1 MELNILKHIIAFV
14 NKYYRIFAN
23 IEIYIDLKSSELF
36 VSYSTILIDLCFVVA
51 IHLFVFKIYSFIW
64 NSEWQERMRDRDFP
78 STGWQLKCS

>member
-1 MELNILKHIIAFV
+1 MIDSRVCLLLGLSLSTVMELNILKHIIAFV

-51 IHLFVFKIYSFIW
+51 IHLFVFKIYSFI
-64 NSEWQERMRDRDFP
+64 
-78 STGWQLKCS
+78 